1 MSISGRVVENNHQ
14 HEPARTPMQH
24 ATGITFRLAE
34 QHDANA
40 IRTIEFEAGQRFL
53 SVDMAGI
60 ADAPPMDLEIV
71 ERKIA
76 AREIIVAV
84 AADATCAGFVMFEP
98 QPTRIYVQELD
109 VLTSYAGQRI
119 GAALIEQVAQIACA
133 QRLTQLIL
141 STFREV
147 PWNAPYYRRLGF
159 RDIEEAELDAALIAR
174 RDAHIARGLDES
186 KRVFMRR
193 DFA

>member
-1 MSISGRVVENNHQ
+1 
-14 HEPARTPMQH
+14 MQH
-24 ATGITFRLAE
+24 ATGMTFRFAE

-40 IRTIEFEAGQRFL
+40 IRAIEFEAGQRFL

-109 VLTSYAGQRI
+109 VLTSHAGQRI
-119 GAALIEQVAQIACA
+119 GAALIEQVAHIARA

-159 RDIEEAELDAALIAR
+159 RDIDEAELDAALIAR

-193 DFA
+193 DLA

>member
-1 MSISGRVVENNHQ
+1 
-14 HEPARTPMQH
+14 MQH
-24 ATGITFRLAE
+24 ATAVTFRLAE
-34 QHDANA
+34 PHDANA
-40 IRTIEFEAGQRFL
+40 IRAIEFEAGQRFL

-60 ADAPPMDLEIV
+60 ADAPPMDLELV

-76 AREIIVAV
+76 AREIIVAVAAV

-109 VLTSYAGQRI
+109 VLTSHAGQRI
-119 GAALIEQVAQIACA
+119 GAALIEQVAHIARA

-159 RDIEEAELDAALIAR
+159 RDIEEAELDAALITR

-193 DFA
+193 DLA